1 MAKELSRPEVNSFG
15 QKELDKAEKKF
26 DEFQQEIKEVS
37 SGINH
42 RMDLSRR
49 PQEEMQVP
57 LSTSQINNAKDIYL
71 KPKRSIGSREKFNEK
86 YREAYTYDKE
96 LVAFIAE
103 NKELVGEEIDVWTKP
118 YAGMPAEEWI
128 VPTNKPVWG
137 PRYLAEQIKRKYYNR
152 LVMNERQVTSQDGTG
167 TFTGQ
172 LVVEEQ
178 RQRLDARPVA
188 KGSRSSVFLGASG
201 F

>member
-26 DEFQQEIKEVS
+26 EEFQEEIKEVS
-37 SGINH
+37 SGINN
-42 RMDLSRR
+42 RMDLSKKKET
-49 PQEEMQVP
+49 EEQVP
-57 LSTSQINNAKDIYL
+57 LSQNQINNAKDIYL

-86 YREAYTYDKE
+86 FREAYIFDKE
-96 LVAFIAE
+96 LVCFIAE
-103 NKELVGEEIDVWTKP
+103 HKELIGEDITLWSKP
-118 YAGMPAEEWI
+118 YAGMPAEEWVI
-128 VPTNKPVWG
+128 PTGKPVWG
-137 PRYLAEQIKRKYYNR
+137 PRYVAEQLKRKYYNR
-152 LVMNERQVTSQDGTG
+152 LVMNERQVVGQDGTG

-178 RQRLDARPVA
+178 RQRLDARPVS
-188 KGSRSSVFLGASG
+188 KGSRSSVFLSAGG